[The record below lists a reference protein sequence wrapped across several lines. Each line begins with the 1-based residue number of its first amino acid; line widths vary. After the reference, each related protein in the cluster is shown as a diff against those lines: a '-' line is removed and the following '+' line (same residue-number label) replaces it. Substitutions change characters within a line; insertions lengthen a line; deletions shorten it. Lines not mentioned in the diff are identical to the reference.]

1 MQVSG
6 NVSSQ
11 VSSAQSL
18 KAYDQTNQVKRQ
30 DASKAQ
36 EALLLAQAAQQTQ
49 QTQQSNNSQSTNQPT
64 PGATVGSVINTTA

>member
-18 KAYDQTNQVKRQ
+18 KAYDQTAQVKRQ
-30 DASKAQ
+30 DDSKAQ
-36 EALLLAQAAQQTQ
+36 EALLAQAAQQTQ
-49 QTQQSNNSQSTNQPT
+49 STQQSNNSQSTNQPT